1 MPDWLDE
8 RLGRLNDPEA
18 LMQALN
24 RPAPLD
30 LRVNAFKT
38 DRDAV
43 LGQWRD
49 GPESKWSP
57 QPTPYSPWGI
67 RIQGRPPV
75 NRWHAFE
82 RGEFER
88 SEERRVGKE
97 CVSLC
102 RSRWSPNNKK
112 KKTN

>member
-8 RLGRLNDPEA
+8 RLGRLNHPEA

-82 RGEFER
+82 RGEFEVQDEGSQLLAALVAPKR
-88 SEERRVGKE
+88 GEMVI
-97 CVSLC
+97 
-102 RSRWSPNNKK
+102 
-112 KKTN
+112 